1 MEVVDGLEIYMMTL
15 PKSLL
20 IKQMKH
26 NDLKMLNER
35 LKKKEI

>member
-1 MEVVDGLEIYMMTL
+1 MTTL
-15 PKSLL
+15 QKCRL
-20 IKQMKH
+20 IKLMRH